1 MKEEMLKKYA
11 RLAVKTGVNIQENQT
26 LVIMSPIEC
35 APFTRM
41 ISEVAYK
48 EGAREVIIHW
58 SDEISAKIRYMN
70 ASTEVLSEVAPW
82 QVDSLIHYAKDG
94 AAFLSIS
101 ASDPEL
107 MKEVPTEKIS
117 TSMKARQIG
126 LKEFNKRLM
135 TNENPWSIVSI
146 PTKAWA
152 KKVFS
157 NLSEEEAVEKLWE
170 AIFKIV
176 RVDKEDPVEA

>member
-94 AAFLSIS
+94 AAF
-101 ASDPEL
+101 
-107 MKEVPTEKIS
+107 
-117 TSMKARQIG
+117 
-126 LKEFNKRLM
+126 
-135 TNENPWSIVSI
+135 
-146 PTKAWA
+146 
-152 KKVFS
+152 
-157 NLSEEEAVEKLWE
+157 
-170 AIFKIV
+170 
-176 RVDKEDPVEA
+176 